1 MTHSLRNVGRR
12 GGKGRL
18 LSAQFAFLAWTATPG
33 GFKEVSERE
42 MDNLIAAL
50 EDLRLF

>member
-1 MTHSLRNVGRR
+1 MQC
-12 GGKGRL
+12 L
-18 LSAQFAFLAWTATPG
+18 LSWLGLQLLG

-50 EDLRLF
+50 ENLWLFVSASCSTA